1 MSRPIK
7 AGLDYFPLD
16 ANFFNAPD
24 IRPLRRR
31 YKMAG
36 CSIYLYLLCE
46 IYGGAGYYVPYNE
59 DLKLQIVDDLGVT
72 EQKTE
77 QVLTFLSGSGLLSR
91 IDAPGAA
98 KLAPATVLTSP
109 GIQRRFQTATKERFR
124 KTGRP
129 VQVDGRFW
137 LLDGSETADHIK
149 VYADGIIP
157 RKNTYYSAEKIDY
170 SAENVPKVKKSKVKE
185 RRDNIEPAAP
195 AALPIMTR
203 ADYIKSLAPRN
214 FTEATVEAVVKY
226 IVDRDNVER
235 RQIDDGRIK
244 GYYTRLGNLAADPAA
259 QVAIVEQALRRRW
272 KGFFP
277 LESRPAAGGSAP
289 ARHPAGAFANF
300 DQRQYDYDA
309 LERALLDAQPV
320 VDWADTVNALYA
332 EDMSRAERDSI
343 DWNQTTAAEDGMI
356 HYLDGRRVPV
366 EEWKDGHPVADITML
381 YG

>member
-1 MSRPIK
+1 
-7 AGLDYFPLD
+7 
-16 ANFFNAPD
+16 
-24 IRPLRRR
+24 
-31 YKMAG
+31 MAG
-36 CSIYLYLLCE
+36 CSIYLYILCE

-98 KLAPATVLTSP
+98 KLAPVTVLTSP

-195 AALPIMTR
+195 AATPI
-203 ADYIKSLAPRN
+203 I
-214 FTEATVEAVVKY
+214 
-226 IVDRDNVER
+226 DRDNVER

-277 LESRPAAGGSAP
+277 LESRPAAGSAP

-332 EDMSRAERDSI
+332 EDMSRGERDSI

-366 EEWKDGHPVADITML
+366 EEWKDGHRVADITML